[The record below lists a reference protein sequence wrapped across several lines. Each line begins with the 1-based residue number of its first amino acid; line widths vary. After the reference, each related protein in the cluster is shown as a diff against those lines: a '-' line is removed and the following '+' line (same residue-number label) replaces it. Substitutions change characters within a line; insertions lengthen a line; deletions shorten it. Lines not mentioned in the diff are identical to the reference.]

1 MNRDLHCRKRQNIAG
16 SLMWCYIEGQFL
28 YQIHKVVSYLEKETI
43 IRMNSNQLSTAG
55 NINGYMNNSS
65 FTRYTDKNH

>member
-1 MNRDLHCRKRQNIAG
+1 
-16 SLMWCYIEGQFL
+16 MWCYIEGQFI
-28 YQIHKVVSYLEKETI
+28 YQIDQVVSYVEKETI
-43 IRMNSNQLSTAG
+43 IRMNSNQPSTAG